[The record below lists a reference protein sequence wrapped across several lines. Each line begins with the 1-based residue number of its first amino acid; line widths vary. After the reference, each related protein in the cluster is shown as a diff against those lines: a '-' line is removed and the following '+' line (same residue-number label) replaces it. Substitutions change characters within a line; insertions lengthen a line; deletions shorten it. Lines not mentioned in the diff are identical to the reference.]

1 MKAPFREIVREIG
14 RKGGKIGGK
23 RWRSNGRRAL
33 RRRQM
38 VAAKQRRGCA
48 AGEGACAE
56 ERQGV
61 RVGKGSGLRMTDLE
75 RSLAEFARRGPSQIR
90 CAKVSPAERKTNPRA
105 AIGIANAFLCVISLL
120 AFAKVGVA
128 MV

>member
-23 RWRSNGRRAL
+23 RCRSNGRRAL
-33 RRRQM
+33 RRRQWWQRSNEGLRGWRGS
-38 VAAKQRRGCA
+38 VRRRAA
-48 AGEGACAE
+48 
-56 ERQGV
+56 GV
-61 RVGKGSGLRMTDLE
+61 RVGKGSRLRMTDLE